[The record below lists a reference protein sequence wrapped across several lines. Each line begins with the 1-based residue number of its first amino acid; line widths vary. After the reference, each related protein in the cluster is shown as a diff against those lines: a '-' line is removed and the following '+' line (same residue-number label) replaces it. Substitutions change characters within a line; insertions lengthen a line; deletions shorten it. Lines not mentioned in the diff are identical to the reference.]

1 MSEQAVSLVRSLA
14 LVVLVPLLLAG
25 CFGEPETGP
34 VKIRYGRDIC
44 DFCRMIISDPRFAAQ
59 IRGGPKHKAYKFD
72 DIGDGIHFLEQQE
85 WKDDPK
91 VEFYVMNSE
100 DAETWLD
107 AYKAHYV
114 RGQPT
119 PMDYGYAAVPDAR
132 EDAFTYNEM
141 AEKVREA
148 GPSSRC
154 LPQSGPAITPI
165 TQQPQG

>member
-1 MSEQAVSLVRSLA
+1 MPEHAVSVLRSLA
-14 LVVLVPLLLAG
+14 ILVLLPLVLAG

-34 VKIRYGRDIC
+34 VKIRYGRDTC

-59 IRGGPKHKAYKFD
+59 IRGGEKHTAYKFD
-72 DIGDGIHFLEQQE
+72 DIGDGIHFLEQQA

-91 VEFYVMNSE
+91 VEFWVMNSE

-107 AYKAHYV
+107 ARKAHYL

-119 PMDYGYAAVPDAR
+119 PMDYGYAAIPDAR
-132 EDAFTYNEM
+132 EGTLTFAEM
-141 AEKVREA
+141 ADKVREA

-154 LPQSGPAITPI
+154 LPQSGPAITPL
-165 TQQPQG
+165 TQPQG